1 MKPNQIQLYL
11 LFILIFGYTNAQTII
26 NGDFENHLLTGCN
39 YNNTDIVFNSKFE
52 TIKAFGNSY
61 NQSGGGFVGEV
72 DIQTFGCNINPQS
85 GSWCLGLSSG
95 TMSSNDA
102 DAISLQLTS
111 GLIIGQSYRLSF
123 YLFSNLNENLNNLKI
138 GLSGSSSSFGNLVYT
153 AVPINNYSWNY
164 HQFDFVATDSSNFI
178 TVSNT
183 PGINGWNQ
191 IDNFS
196 LNNVLSTSEFELNK
210 LVLYPN
216 PFSFSAT
223 LKSKIELVN
232 AKVTVYNTLGQE
244 VKNIENI
251 NGSSVII
258 FRENLSKGI
267 YFIKT
272 EQDNKV
278 LSINKVIID

>member
-1 MKPNQIQLYL
+1 MKPNQIPLYL
-11 LFILIFGYTNAQTII
+11 LLILIYGYSNAQTII
-26 NGDFENHLLTGCN
+26 NGDFENHISTGCD
-39 YNNTDIVFNSKFE
+39 YNNTDLSFNSKFE

-61 NQSGGGFVGEV
+61 NPVGGGFVGEV
-72 DIQTFGCNINPQS
+72 DIQTFGCNINPQN

-95 TMSSNDA
+95 TITSNDA

-111 GLIIGQSYRLSF
+111 NLIIGQTYRLSF
-123 YLFSNLNENLNNLKI
+123 YLFSNLNDNLNNLKI
-138 GLSGSSSSFGNLVYT
+138 GLSSNSASFGNLVYT
-153 AVPINNYSWNY
+153 AVPINNYTWNY
-164 HQFDFVATDSSNFI
+164 HEFDFVATDTSNYL

-183 PGINGWNQ
+183 PGMSGWNQ

-210 LVLYPN
+210 LVLFPN
-216 PFSFSAT
+216 PFSFST
-223 LKSKIELVN
+223 TVKSNIEMVN
-232 AKVTVYNTLGQE
+232 ARVTVYNTLGQE
-244 VKNIENI
+244 VKKIENI
-251 NGSSVII
+251 NGYSVEV